1 MSKGHRSQ
9 IKRERN
15 EKQVDKRPS
24 AKLSNARVSSR
35 KAGFVLDAIRG
46 KDVEEAIGIVTYS
59 PRYASKLIKKLIESA
74 KANAKNNNNMDEDKL
89 YVAECFAGNATNYKR
104 MHPRAQGR
112 AYSILKR
119 NSHITVILD
128 ERKEDEKNTKGK
140 KAKVETKIES
150 VEGGNDGAK
159 S

>member
-1 MSKGHRSQ
+1 MSKGHRTQ
-9 IKRERN
+9 VKRERN

-46 KDVEEAIGIVTYS
+46 KGVQEAIGIVTYS

-74 KANAKNNNNMDEDKL
+74 VANAKNNNNMDEEKL

-128 ERKEDEKNTKGK
+128 ERKEAEKKVKAEEK
-140 KAKVETKIES
+140 KETVK
-150 VEGGNDGAK
+150 GGNDGAK

>member
-1 MSKGHRSQ
+1 MSKGHRTQ

>member
-1 MSKGHRSQ
+1 MSKGHRTQ

-46 KDVEEAIGIVTYS
+46 KDINTALGIVTYS
-59 PRYASKLIKKLIESA
+59 PRFASRLIKKLLESA
-74 KANAKNNNNMDEDKL
+74 VANAKNNNQMSEEKL
-89 YVAECFAGNATNYKR
+89 YVAECFAGNATTFKR
-104 MHPRAQGR
+104 MQPRAQGR
-112 AYSILKR
+112 GYSIMKR

-128 ERKEDEKNTKGK
+128 EKKEEVRVAKENKVDTK
-140 KAKVETKIES
+140 
-150 VEGGNDGAK
+150 VEGGSDGAK

>member
-1 MSKGHRSQ
+1 MSKGHRTQ

-15 EKQVDKRPS
+15 EKNVDKRPS

-35 KAGFVLDAIRG
+35 KAGFVLDTIRG

-59 PRYASKLIKKLIESA
+59 PRYASRLIKKLIESA
-74 KANAKNNNNMDEDKL
+74 RANAKNNNNMDETKL

-128 ERKEDEKNTKGK
+128 ERKETEKTAK
-140 KAKVETKIES
+140 KVEEK
-150 VEGGNDGAK
+150 VEGGNNGAE

>member
-1 MSKGHRSQ
+1 MSKGHRTQ
-9 IKRERN
+9 VKRVRN
-15 EKQVDKRPS
+15 KENVDKRPS

-35 KAGFVLDAIRG
+35 KASFVLDAIRG
-46 KDVEEAIGIVTYS
+46 KDVSVALGIVTYS
-59 PRYASKLIKKLIESA
+59 PRYASRLIKKLLESA
-74 KANAKNNNNMDEDKL
+74 VANAKNNNQMDETKL
-89 YVAECFAGNATNYKR
+89 YVAECFSGNATNYKR

-128 ERKEDEKNTKGK
+128 ERKELEK
-140 KAKVETKIES
+140 KAKETKAVKE
-150 VEGGNDGAK
+150 EGGNNGAK

>member
-128 ERKEDEKNTKGK
+128 ERKEEEKKANSK
-140 KAKVETKIES
+140 KAKVETKQES
-150 VEGGNDGAK
+150 VEGGSNGAK

>member
-74 KANAKNNNNMDEDKL
+74 VANAKNNNNMEEDKL

-128 ERKEDEKNTKGK
+128 ERKEEEKKAKAK
-140 KAKVETKIES
+140 KAKVETTKES

>member
-1 MSKGHRSQ
+1 MSKGHRTQ

-46 KDVEEAIGIVTYS
+46 KGVQEAIGIVTYS

-74 KANAKNNNNMDEDKL
+74 VANAKNNNNMEEDKL

-128 ERKEDEKNTKGK
+128 ERKETEKVAK
-140 KAKVETKIES
+140 KEETKVET
-150 VEGGNDGAK
+150 VEGGNNGAK

>member
-140 KAKVETKIES
+140 KAKVETKKES

>member
-9 IKRERN
+9 IKRDRN

-46 KDVEEAIGIVTYS
+46 KGVQEAIGIVTYS

-74 KANAKNNNNMDEDKL
+74 VANAKNNTNMDEEKL

-128 ERKEDEKNTKGK
+128 ERKEVERTK
-140 KAKVETKIES
+140 KAESNKVET

-159 S
+159 G

>member
-1 MSKGHRSQ
+1 MSKGHRTQ
-9 IKRERN
+9 VKRERN
-15 EKQVDKRPS
+15 KENVDKRPS

-35 KAGFVLDAIRG
+35 KASFVLDAIRG
-46 KDVEEAIGIVTYS
+46 KDVSVALGIVTYS
-59 PRYASKLIKKLIESA
+59 PRYASRLIKKLIESA
-74 KANAKNNNNMDEDKL
+74 VANAKNNNQMDETKL
-89 YVAECFAGNATNYKR
+89 YVAECFSGNATNYKR

-128 ERKEDEKNTKGK
+128 ERKELEK
-140 KAKVETKIES
+140 KAKEANTVKE
-150 VEGGNDGAK
+150 EGGNNGAK

>member
-1 MSKGHRSQ
+1 MSKGHRTQ

-15 EKQVDKRPS
+15 ETKVDKRPS

-46 KDVEEAIGIVTYS
+46 KGVQEAIGIVTYS

-74 KANAKNNNNMDEDKL
+74 VANAKNNNSMDEEKL
-89 YVAECFAGNATNYKR
+89 YVAECFTGNATNYKR

-128 ERKEDEKNTKGK
+128 ERKEAEK
-140 KAKVETKIES
+140 KAKAEEKKET

>member
-1 MSKGHRSQ
+1 MSKGHRTQ

-46 KDVEEAIGIVTYS
+46 KNVNEAIGIVTYS

-74 KANAKNNNNMDEDKL
+74 VANAKNNNNMDEEKL

-128 ERKEDEKNTKGK
+128 ERKETEK
-140 KAKVETKIES
+140 KAKAEAKKES
-150 VEGGNDGAK
+150 VEGGNNGAK

>member
-1 MSKGHRSQ
+1 MSKGHRTQ

-15 EKQVDKRPS
+15 ETKVDKRPS

-59 PRYASKLIKKLIESA
+59 PRYASRLIKKLIESA
-74 KANAKNNNNMDEDKL
+74 RANAKNNNNMDETKL

-128 ERKEDEKNTKGK
+128 ERKETEKTTK
-140 KAKVETKIES
+140 KVEEK
-150 VEGGNDGAK
+150 VEGGNNGAE

>member
-1 MSKGHRSQ
+1 MSKGHRTQ

-15 EKQVDKRPS
+15 ETKVDKRPS

-74 KANAKNNNNMDEDKL
+74 KANATNNNNMDETKL

-128 ERKEDEKNTKGK
+128 ERKETEKTTK
-140 KAKVETKIES
+140 KVEEK
-150 VEGGNDGAK
+150 VEGGNNGAE

>member
-9 IKRERN
+9 IKRDRN

-46 KDVEEAIGIVTYS
+46 KGVQEAIGIVTYS

-74 KANAKNNNNMDEDKL
+74 VANAKNNNNMDEEKL

-104 MHPRAQGR
+104 MHPRAKGR

-128 ERKEDEKNTKGK
+128 ERKEIERTK
-140 KAKVETKIES
+140 KAESNKVET

-159 S
+159 G

>member
-9 IKRERN
+9 IKRDRN
-15 EKQVDKRPS
+15 EKNVDKRPS

-46 KDVEEAIGIVTYS
+46 KDVNVALGIVTYS

-74 KANAKNNNNMDEDKL
+74 VANAKNNNQMNEENL
-89 YVAECFAGNATNYKR
+89 YIAECYAGNATTYKR

-112 AYSILKR
+112 GYAILKR
-119 NSHITVILD
+119 NSHITVVLD
-128 ERKEDEKNTKGK
+128 ERKAKAQAKENANVGGK
-140 KAKVETKIES
+140 
-150 VEGGNDGAK
+150 DGAK
-159 S
+159 G

>member
-1 MSKGHRSQ
+1 MSKGHRTQ

-46 KDVEEAIGIVTYS
+46 KGVQEAIGIVTYS

-128 ERKEDEKNTKGK
+128 ERKEVEK
-140 KAKVETKIES
+140 KAKAEAKKET

>member
-46 KDVEEAIGIVTYS
+46 KDVEEAIGIVTYR

-140 KAKVETKIES
+140 KAKVETKTES
-150 VEGGNDGAK
+150 VEGGSDGAK

>member
-9 IKRERN
+9 IKRDRN

-46 KDVEEAIGIVTYS
+46 KGVQEAIGIVTYS

-74 KANAKNNNNMDEDKL
+74 VANAKNNNNMDEEKL

-128 ERKEDEKNTKGK
+128 ERKEIERTK
-140 KAKVETKIES
+140 KAESNKVET

-159 S
+159 G

>member
-1 MSKGHRSQ
+1 MSKGHRTQ

-46 KDVEEAIGIVTYS
+46 KGVQEAIGIVTYS

-74 KANAKNNNNMDEDKL
+74 VANAKNNNNMDEEKL

-128 ERKEDEKNTKGK
+128 ERKEIERASKAQEK
-140 KAKVETKIES
+140 KVET
-150 VEGGNDGAK
+150 VEGGNNGAK
-159 S
+159 G

>member
-1 MSKGHRSQ
+1 MSKGHRTQ

-15 EKQVDKRPS
+15 EKNVDKRPS

-46 KDVEEAIGIVTYS
+46 KGVQEAIGIVTYS

-74 KANAKNNNNMDEDKL
+74 VANAKNNNNMDEEKL

-128 ERKEDEKNTKGK
+128 ERKEIERTK
-140 KAKVETKIES
+140 KAESNKVET

-159 S
+159 G

>member
-1 MSKGHRSQ
+1 MSKGHRTQ

-46 KDVEEAIGIVTYS
+46 KGVSEAIGIVTYS

-74 KANAKNNNNMDEDKL
+74 VANAKNNNNMDEEKL

-128 ERKEDEKNTKGK
+128 ERKEVEKANKVETE
-140 KAKVETKIES
+140 KVETK
-150 VEGGNDGAK
+150 EGGNDGAK
-159 S
+159 G

>member
-9 IKRERN
+9 IKRDRN

-46 KDVEEAIGIVTYS
+46 KGVQEAIGIVTYS

-74 KANAKNNNNMDEDKL
+74 VANAKNNNNMDEEKL

-112 AYSILKR
+112 ASSILKR

-128 ERKEDEKNTKGK
+128 ERNEVEKAK
-140 KAKVETKIES
+140 KAESKKVET

-159 S
+159 G